1 MTKRNGYWRK
11 HSRPELQTLLV
22 SLDANGWRIQDPP
35 TYYKA
40 WCPCEGKHWTTIHLT
55 PSNPNYAL
63 NKRKWLE
70 RQPCYKGR
78 TTR

>member
-1 MTKRNGYWRK
+1 MGKRNGYWK
-11 HSRPELQTLLV
+11 THSKPELQELLM
-22 SLDANGWRIQDPP
+22 LFHQQGWKIKDPP

-40 WCPCEGKHWTTIHLT
+40 LCSCKGKHWTTVHLT

-70 RQPCYKGR
+70 RQPCYQKGER
-78 TTR
+78 